1 MVFLVNRV
9 KQKSATCTYHQPVP
23 AVSSL
28 LSPDTGARGCRFFF
42 PQMQS
47 WIDQAKT
54 KLVDIIDQAK
64 KDVPNLVLR
73 VSFVG

>member
-1 MVFLVNRV
+1 MEHACRTCQPREAKWSHPHGPIISCFRPPTLVR
-9 KQKSATCTYHQPVP
+9 
-23 AVSSL
+23 AV
-28 LSPDTGARGCRFFF
+28 FF

-54 KLVDIIDQAK
+54 KLIDIIEQAK
-64 KDVPNLVLR
+64 KDVSNLQLR

>member
-1 MVFLVNRV
+1 
-9 KQKSATCTYHQPVP
+9 
-23 AVSSL
+23 
-28 LSPDTGARGCRFFF
+28 
-42 PQMQS
+42 MQS